1 MGQMGEGARAWPGSK
16 EANGARQG
24 EGGSPTWPPGSPAP
38 AGLVGLANRDPV
50 PQEWA

>member
-24 EGGSPTWPPGSPAP
+24 EGRITHVAPWFPGPGG
-38 AGLVGLANRDPV
+38 AGGAG
-50 PQEWA
+50 QS